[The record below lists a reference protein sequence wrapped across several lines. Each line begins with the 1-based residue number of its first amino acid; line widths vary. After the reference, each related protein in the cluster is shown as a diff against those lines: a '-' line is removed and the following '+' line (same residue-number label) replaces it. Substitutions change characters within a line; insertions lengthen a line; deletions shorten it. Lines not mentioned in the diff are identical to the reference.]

1 MKQPPALS
9 RETAVANLLQV
20 AHDLRDPDG
29 GCPWDLKQT
38 HRSLLKHLIEEAYET
53 ADAIENFDP
62 QKPDSVEELRKELGD
77 LLFQVVIHC
86 QLAKEEGLF
95 TFEEVA
101 LQMAEKLIY
110 RHPHVYGEDV
120 KVSGSE
126 EVLRNWEQL
135 KLKERQHKEDK
146 SVLSGIPRNL
156 PALLKAYRMG
166 EKAGKLNFDW
176 KHDPEGI
183 RGVREKIQEE
193 LAELAAEL
201 PHDAATFREWPEE
214 KKAAAE
220 EELGDVLFAVAQY
233 ARLYGMDPERALN
246 RSCAKFAVR
255 FRAMEAECRERLDRG
270 DIPTLEEWTEI
281 YYRIKKEVG

>member
-1 MKQPPALS
+1 MKQPPTLS
-9 RETAVANLLQV
+9 RETAIDSLLQI
-20 AHDLRDPDG
+20 ARDLRDPQG
-29 GCPWDLKQT
+29 GCPWDLQQT
-38 HRSLLKHLIEEAYET
+38 HLSLLKHLIEEAYE
-53 ADAIENFDP
+53 AAEAIEEFNP
-62 QKPDSVEELRKELGD
+62 EKLDSVEYLKKELGD

-86 QLAKEEGLF
+86 QLAAEKKLF

-101 LQMAEKLIY
+101 LEMAEKLIY
-110 RHPHVYGEDV
+110 RHPHVYGENV

-126 EVLRNWEQL
+126 EVLRNWEKL
-135 KLKERQHKEDK
+135 KLKERQNKEDK
-146 SVLSGIPRNL
+146 STLAGIPRNM

-176 KHDPEGI
+176 KHDPDGI

-201 PHDAATFREWPEE
+201 PHDAAAFRQWPES

-220 EELGDVLFAVAQY
+220 EEVGDVLFAIAQY
-233 ARLYGMDPERALN
+233 ARLYGIDPERALQ
-246 RSCAKFAVR
+246 RSCLKFETR
-255 FRAMEAECRERLDRG
+255 FRAMEQECRERLDQG